1 MDSRVVSTLLIA
13 FAILVPLQRIA
24 GPANTIVADLAAV
37 SLVLYT
43 WSTLWRTRKAVS
55 FPLILPQ
62 WLILIA
68 SLMATLVSLDRG
80 GSLKTIAADLYVY
93 VWFVTLCN
101 AIEDEEIVSKVGKVW
116 VVVACIEASL
126 VLLGYAG
133 IGPTTAPLPKGIA
146 WAPGI
151 KREAVGTFDLAADSG
166 RAMGTFFNPNATA
179 GYLGTSFLLFLITP
193 FPQKRALRWGVGI
206 WLLAGMVATGS
217 NGGLA
222 GLAAGVFFMI
232 LLRSQYKGAMAWIS
246 TAIIVVSLA
255 ALVFFMSGASLE
267 TIREST
273 RYLGPLHQTLGR
285 LDQGAEKRA
294 NLLSKG
300 WQAFLNAPLGLGPF
314 ASRVSEINKG
324 LHNEYAAYL
333 FERGILALL
342 GLLLMLVQV
351 LPCIE
356 SSASLTRVGSIRR
369 HQLASYTGIFI
380 STLVTALSH
389 EVLHSRDF
397 WFVLGLMFAQNRLL
411 KREHGS
417 GRRQLV
423 SSGAGHRA

>member
-1 MDSRVVSTLLIA
+1 MYSQVVSAILIA
-13 FAILVPLQRIA
+13 FAILSPLQRIT
-24 GPANTIVADLAAV
+24 GLGNLTPADFAMVCLA
-37 SLVLYT
+37 LYT
-43 WSTLWRTRKAVS
+43 WPILWRTRKAVS

-68 SLMATLVSLDRG
+68 SLMATIVSLDRG
-80 GSLKTIAADLYVY
+80 GSLKTIAADLHIYL
-93 VWFVTLCN
+93 WFVTLCN
-101 AIEDEEIVSKVGKVW
+101 IIEDEEIVSKVGKVW
-116 VVVACIEASL
+116 VIVACVETFL

-133 IGPTTAPLPKGIA
+133 IGPTTAPLPRGIA

-255 ALVFFMSGASLE
+255 ALVFF
-267 TIREST
+267 
-273 RYLGPLHQTLGR
+273 
-285 LDQGAEKRA
+285 
-294 NLLSKG
+294 
-300 WQAFLNAPLGLGPF
+300 
-314 ASRVSEINKG
+314 
-324 LHNEYAAYL
+324 
-333 FERGILALL
+333 
-342 GLLLMLVQV
+342 
-351 LPCIE
+351 
-356 SSASLTRVGSIRR
+356 RR
-369 HQLASYTGIFI
+369 PGVF
-380 STLVTALSH
+380 
-389 EVLHSRDF
+389 
-397 WFVLGLMFAQNRLL
+397 
-411 KREHGS
+411 
-417 GRRQLV
+417 
-423 SSGAGHRA
+423 